1 MPVIKNLL
9 NNGLAE
15 VDDEL
20 AKKLIESGGWAAYSA
35 PEAKAVR
42 KPRVVKPVEEST
54 SEE

>member
-20 AKKLIESGGWAAYSA
+20 AKTLIESGNWVAAEKKA
-35 PEAKAVR
+35 PAKKAA
-42 KPRVVKPVEEST
+42 PVKPEVAGE
-54 SEE
+54 